1 MDWDAVVVGG
11 GLGGLT
17 AGALCAT
24 AGQRVL
30 LVEKNETVGGAAT
43 CFTRGERR
51 FEVSLHETT
60 HPYSGADP
68 KGRIFRALDLM
79 EKVEFVPIPEY
90 CRIKAPHLGLDLRL
104 PHGLTPLQAALT
116 ESFPEQRRQI
126 AAFLRQIDRTQEAIA
141 FFVEKHDGAWWRGH
155 LAELPL
161 DLWAVMRDFRG
172 TLSEVMQRYF
182 GSTEALKLALTAN
195 LCYYT
200 DDPDTFWWLAYAV
213 AQGGFFKGG
222 GYYIKGGSAALSG
235 ALADIITANGGTIL
249 TGMSASEILCDDD
262 GAVCGLRLA
271 DGRAEVTSCL
281 FGNASPHA
289 LAGMLPP
296 EQAQA
301 LRDSFAD
308 RQPSISLFEASIALD
323 RSGSALGIDTYSTAF
338 LPDWMTN
345 LSDFTQ
351 AAPILGDAP
360 GGRLPPMIVVDYG
373 QINSS
378 LAENV
383 PAPISITGIDRL
395 ENWHGLSDKDYRAR
409 KKAWLDALIAR
420 CDEAWPGF
428 AAAVQS
434 ADLATARTMA
444 DFLGSPGGAVYGF
457 APRPPR
463 FSMPG
468 PRGQVRSNTP
478 VPGLWLASAYAGFGG
493 FTGAMGGGAMAA
505 LKALRDTGNAKV
517 LENDS

>member
-1 MDWDAVVVGG
+1 MAWDAIVVGG

-43 CFTRGERR
+43 CFRRGERR

-60 HPYSGADP
+60 HPDSGADP

-90 CRIKAPHLGLDLRL
+90 CRVKAPHLGLDLRL
-104 PHGLTPLQAALT
+104 PHGLAPLKEALT
-116 ESFPEQRRQI
+116 EAFPEQRKEI
-126 AAFLRQIDRTQEAIA
+126 AAFLRQIGRTQEAISL
-141 FFVEKHDGAWWRGH
+141 FVERHDGAWWRAN

-161 DLWAVMRDFRG
+161 DLWAVVRDFRG

-182 GSTEALKLALTAN
+182 GSSEALKLALTAN
-195 LCYYT
+195 LFYYT
-200 DDPDTFWWLAYAV
+200 DNPDTFWWLAYAV

-222 GYYIKGGSAALSG
+222 GYYIKGGSVALSN
-235 ALADIITANGGTIL
+235 ALAGIITANGGTIL
-249 TGMSASEILCDDD
+249 TGIAAEEILCNEH

-271 DGRAEVTSCL
+271 DGRVETTSCL

-289 LAGMLPP
+289 LAAMLPP
-296 EQAQA
+296 EQART

-323 RSGSALGIDTYSTAF
+323 RPGSALGIDTYSTAF

-345 LSDFTQ
+345 LSDFAH
-351 AAPILGDAP
+351 AAPILGQPP

-373 QINSS
+373 QIESG
-378 LAENV
+378 LADEA
-383 PAPISITGIDRL
+383 PAPVSITGIDRL
-395 ENWHGLSDKDYRAR
+395 ENWAGLSDEAYRAR
-409 KKAWLDALIAR
+409 KRAWLDALIAR
-420 CDEAWPGF
+420 CDAAWPGF
-428 AAAVQS
+428 AAAVAS

-444 DFLGSPGGAVYGF
+444 QYLGSPGGAVYGF

-463 FSMPG
+463 LSMPG

-493 FTGAMGGGAMAA
+493 YTGAMGGGAMAA
-505 LKALRDTGNAKV
+505 QRALRSGGSAGV
-517 LENDS
+517 PEGGS